1 MKRLIFVS
9 AFLLLLLTAAEAQT
23 RVVAHRGYWTV
34 DGCVENTLASLQN
47 AADAKVW
54 GSEFDV
60 WITADGKAVVHHDA
74 TVDGLRIETAR
85 YKDVKKKRLK
95 NGKRLPTLEEYLK
108 LGRRLKDLR
117 LVLELKP
124 YKERANEDRC
134 VAEVLRLVGKYGVAK
149 QTEYISFSMHICEE
163 LVRRVPG
170 VEVAYLG
177 GNVSPKEAKKRG
189 LTGIDYSQNV
199 FAKHPEWI
207 AEAKRLGLVVNVW
220 TVDQPE
226 AMQHFVDEGVDIIT
240 TNYPIEAMKIVNGQ

>member
-124 YKERANEDRC
+124 HKERANEDRC

-177 GNVSPKEAKKRG
+177 GNVSPEEAKKRG
-189 LTGIDYSQNV
+189 MLKQIHLSESEKEVTDALKEHRKTPVQLLRDIGFLDEHTSLAHCVQMRDDD
-199 FAKHPEWI
+199 I
-207 AEAKRLGLVVNVW
+207 AEILISCKG
-220 TVDQPE
+220 
-226 AMQHFVDEGVDIIT
+226 
-240 TNYPIEAMKIVNGQ
+240 K